1 MLAIVIICYL
11 IFINLFGLIIMKV
24 DKERAKKGKYRI
36 RESSLWKAALFGG
49 ALGTTAGMNMFRHK
63 TKHAQFKWGF
73 PLLAIVEAALYVW
86 GLWTWLS

>member
-36 RESSLWKAALFGG
+36 KESSLWKAAFLGG
-49 ALGTTAGMNMFRHK
+49 AIGTTAGMNMFRHK
-63 TKHAQFKWGF
+63 TKHTQFKWGF
-73 PLLAIVEAALYVW
+73 PLLAIIEAALYIW
-86 GLWTWLS
+86 GLWIWLY